1 MKQVRAR
8 STFSLFL
15 CVGLGIHNKKGLS
28 RTGAVHYCG
37 RCGIVTRDN
46 RRQGMAIADASRFV
60 PKMSIIFGSPDREYR
75 GIVASVDHEENRIVL
90 SRIELVPKWYSVLSR
105 LLGGRLLTWT
115 R

>member
-1 MKQVRAR
+1 MKPARNR
-8 STFSLFL
+8 STYSLIL
-15 CVGLGIHNKKGLS
+15 CNVLGIHNKKGMS

-37 RCGIVTRDN
+37 RCGIVTRDD
-46 RRQGMAIADASRFV
+46 RRQGMAIVDASRFV
-60 PKMSIIFGSPDREYR
+60 PQMSIIFGSPDREYR

-90 SRIELVPKWYSVLSR
+90 SRIELVSKWYSVLSR